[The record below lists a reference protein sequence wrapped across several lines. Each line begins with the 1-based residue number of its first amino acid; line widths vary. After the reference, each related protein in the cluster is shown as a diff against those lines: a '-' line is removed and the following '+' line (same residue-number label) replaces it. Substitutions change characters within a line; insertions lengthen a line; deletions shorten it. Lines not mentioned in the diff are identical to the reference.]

1 MTQQGERP
9 PPGSQRPE
17 GTDDDSEAVVRP
29 GQQPASALTDL
40 DQIASELDQRS
51 SDSDQAG
58 SDRDQSQADA
68 DQRTSDRD
76 QAAADRDQAVA
87 DRDQATQPAS
97 SERNADYE
105 ASRVDRLQGT
115 LERVEAGWARAQTA
129 TERQEQARLR
139 EENARLRDL
148 RADVRD
154 RAGEQ
159 RDRAAAALERELDD
173 PGRAS
178 SPTADLG
185 TLRTRASADR
195 ARGAVDRARA
205 AADREQAAADRAADT
220 YDREQA
226 RAEVLRAQ
234 LDHLTGAYGREL
246 GMVTLDRE
254 INRAQHGNGHL
265 VLAFIDVDGL
275 KQVNDRHGHAAGD
288 ELLQDVVAAIQT
300 HLRSYDPIVRIGGD
314 EFVCA
319 LADSQPDDAR
329 LRFKAIQAT
338 IQQLQ
343 PAARISVGYVQ
354 LRPQD
359 TLDELTKR
367 GDAALYEAKL
377 TKIATTR

>member
-1 MTQQGERP
+1 VTQEGERP
-9 PPGSQRPE
+9 APGLQRPE
-17 GTDDDSEAVVRP
+17 WTDDDSEAVVRP
-29 GQQPASALTDL
+29 GQQPTSALTDL

-51 SDSDQAG
+51 SDSDQAS

-76 QAAADRDQAVA
+76 QAAADRDH
-87 DRDQATQPAS
+87 ATQPES
-97 SERNADYE
+97 RESNADYE

-115 LERVEAGWARAQTA
+115 LARIEAGGTRAQTA
-129 TERQEQARLR
+129 TERQEQAGLR

-148 RADVRD
+148 RADMRD

-159 RDRAAAALERELDD
+159 RDRATAALEHELDD
-173 PGRAS
+173 PGRVS
-178 SPTADLG
+178 STAAELE
-185 TLRTRASADR
+185 TLRRRASADR
-195 ARGAVDRARA
+195 ARGAIDRRRA
-205 AADREQAAADRAADT
+205 AADREQAAADRAAST
-220 YDREQA
+220 IDRDQA

-246 GMVTLDRE
+246 GMVALQQE
-254 INRAQHGNGHL
+254 INRAQHGSGHL

-288 ELLQDVVAAIQT
+288 ELLRDVVAAMQT

-319 LADSQPDDAR
+319 LADCQPDDAR
-329 LRFKAIQAT
+329 RRFQEIQAT

-343 PAARISVGYVQ
+343 PATRISVGYAQ
-354 LRPQD
+354 LRPGD

-377 TKIATTR
+377 TKIAPQ

>member
-1 MTQQGERP
+1 VTQEGERP
-9 PPGSQRPE
+9 APGSQRPE
-17 GTDDDSEAVVRP
+17 GTDDGLEAVVRP
-29 GQQPASALTDL
+29 GQQPASSLTDL

-51 SDSDQAG
+51 SDSDQAS

-76 QAAADRDQAVA
+76 QAAADRDHAA
-87 DRDQATQPAS
+87 QPAS
-97 SERNADYE
+97 RERNADYE

-115 LERVEAGWARAQTA
+115 RERVEAGGARAQTT

-148 RADVRD
+148 RADMRD

-178 SPTADLG
+178 SPAADLG
-185 TLRTRASADR
+185 TLRRRASADR
-195 ARGAVDRARA
+195 ARGAVDRSRA
-205 AADREQAAADRAADT
+205 AADREQAAADRAASAD
-220 YDREQA
+220 DREQA

-246 GMVTLDRE
+246 GMVTLEQE
-254 INRAQHGNGHL
+254 INRAQHGNGQL

-288 ELLQDVVAAIQT
+288 ELLRDVVAAMQT

-319 LADSQPDDAR
+319 LADCQPDDAR
-329 LRFKAIQAT
+329 CRFQAIQAT

-343 PAARISVGYVQ
+343 PAARISVGYAQ
-354 LRPQD
+354 LRPGD

-367 GDAALYEAKL
+367 GDAALYAGKP
-377 TKIATTR
+377 TK

>member
-1 MTQQGERP
+1 MIQEDERP
-9 PPGSQRPE
+9 GPGSQRPE
-17 GTDDDSEAVVRP
+17 GTDDDSEAVVGP
-29 GQQPASALTDL
+29 AGQQPASALTDL

-51 SDSDQAG
+51 SDSDQAA

-68 DQRTSDRD
+68 DQRISDRD
-76 QAAADRDQAVA
+76 QAAADRDH
-87 DRDQATQPAS
+87 ATQPAS
-97 SERNADYE
+97 NKSNADHE
-105 ASRVDRLQGT
+105 ASRVDRLRGT

-129 TERQEQARLR
+129 TERHEQARLR
-139 EENARLRDL
+139 DENARLRDL

-154 RAGEQ
+154 RAAEQ

-195 ARGAVDRARA
+195 ARAAADRARA
-205 AADREQAAADRAADT
+205 AADREQAAADRATGT
-220 YDREQA
+220 YDRAQA

-246 GMVTLDRE
+246 GMVTLERE
-254 INRAQHGNGHL
+254 INRARHGNGQL
-265 VLAFIDVDGL
+265 VLAFIDIDGL
-275 KQVNDRHGHAAGD
+275 KQVNDRNGHAAGD

-329 LRFKAIQAT
+329 RRFKEIQAT

-343 PAARISVGYVQ
+343 PAARISVGYAQ
-354 LRPQD
+354 LRPED

-377 TKIATTR
+377 TK

>member
-1 MTQQGERP
+1 MTQDERP
-9 PPGSQRPE
+9 APGSQRPE
-17 GTDDDSEAVVRP
+17 GTDDNLDLEAVVRP
-29 GQQPASALTDL
+29 GQQPASALPDL

-51 SDSDQAG
+51 SDSDQAA

-68 DQRTSDRD
+68 DQRTADRD
-76 QAAADRDQAVA
+76 QAAADRDQA
-87 DRDQATQPAS
+87 TQPAS
-97 SERNADYE
+97 RESNADYE

-159 RDRAAAALERELDD
+159 RDRAAAAFERELDD

-205 AADREQAAADRAADT
+205 AADREQAAADRAAGT

-246 GMVTLDRE
+246 GMVALERE
-254 INRAQHGNGHL
+254 INRAQHGNGQL

-288 ELLQDVVAAIQT
+288 ELLRDVVAAMQT

-314 EFVCA
+314 EFVCG
-319 LADSQPDDAR
+319 LADSHPDDAR
-329 LRFKAIQAT
+329 CRFKEIQAT

-343 PAARISVGYVQ
+343 PAARISVGYAQ
-354 LRPQD
+354 LRPED

-367 GDAALYEAKL
+367 GDAALYAAKL
-377 TKIATTR
+377 TLTK

>member
-1 MTQQGERP
+1 VIQEDERP
-9 PPGSQRPE
+9 APGSQRPE

-51 SDSDQAG
+51 SDSDQAA
-58 SDRDQSQADA
+58 SDRDQSQANA

-76 QAAADRDQAVA
+76 QAAADRDQAAA

-97 SERNADYE
+97 GESNADYE

-159 RDRAAAALERELDD
+159 RDRATAALERKLDD

-178 SPTADLG
+178 SPAADLG

-205 AADREQAAADRAADT
+205 AADREQAAADRAAGT

-288 ELLQDVVAAIQT
+288 ELLRDVVAAIQT

-319 LADSQPDDAR
+319 LADCQPDEAR
-329 LRFKAIQAT
+329 RRFQAIQAT

-343 PAARISVGYVQ
+343 PAARISVGYAQ
-354 LRPQD
+354 LRPED
-359 TLDELTKR
+359 TLNELTKR

-377 TKIATTR
+377 TK